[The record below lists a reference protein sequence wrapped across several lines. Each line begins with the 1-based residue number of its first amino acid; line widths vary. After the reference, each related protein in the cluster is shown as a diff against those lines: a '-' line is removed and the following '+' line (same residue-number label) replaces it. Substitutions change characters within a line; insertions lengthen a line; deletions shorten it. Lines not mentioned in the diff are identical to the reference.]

1 MPIYEYLCQKC
12 GHKFEVL
19 TTMDKRDEAVCEK
32 CGAKVSRV
40 YNGKC
45 GFGSNAVGTDG
56 CGGNCSSCSGCHH

>member
-1 MPIYEYLCQKC
+1 
-12 GHKFEVL
+12 
-19 TTMDKRDEAVCEK
+19 MDKRDEVVCEK

-45 GFGSNAVGTDG
+45 GFGANFVGTDG